1 MTLAHTKELAM
12 DYAQQFTVTQ
22 KELMVQ
28 PNAPRF
34 VREKDHMAFS
44 AKVVNLSDRLINGFT
59 KLELFD
65 AATNKPVDHLF
76 QNAVPVKAFSVA
88 AGQSAA
94 VAFLINIPEH
104 FNSALLYRIT
114 AVSSEQANGKA
125 WSDGEEN
132 VLPVLNNRM
141 LLTETL
147 PLNMRGAGTKQF
159 KFERLL
165 QSSKTGSSSLK
176 NYGLTVEYTANP
188 AWYAVQSLPYLAE
201 YPYECAEQTFN
212 RYYANTLASFIA
224 NSAPRVKAI
233 FDKWRN
239 DTSKNKALVS
249 PLEKNEELKSI
260 LLQETPWLVQAKTET
275 EQKKNI
281 ALLFDMVRMSAEA
294 ESNFNKLKDMQTPN
308 GGFVWFKGGRDDRYI
323 TQYILTGIGHL
334 QKLNALP
341 ASKWNETIEAALH
354 YADQRIKE
362 DYEELIRDK
371 ADLKKN
377 NLSNTA
383 IQYLYM
389 RSFYPGIRVNE
400 NAVKAYSYYKQQAK
414 QFWLKQSRYLQ
425 GMIALALDRDG
436 DNTTAKIIIASLKEN
451 ATISDELGM
460 YWKDNRPGYY
470 WHEAP
475 VETQS
480 LLIEAFSEITNDN
493 KAIGDMKLWLLKQK
507 QTQHWSNTKATAEAC
522 YALLLRGNDWL
533 SNEPGV
539 EITLGSTRFT
549 SGSDSEDGTGYFK
562 KHIDGEDVQ
571 PQMGNISV
579 TVSAP
584 ASNSQQDAPGWG
596 AVYWQY
602 FEDLDKVSSAST
614 NTMPLQLSKQLFVE
628 KNTDKGPV
636 LYPITDSSTLKVGD
650 KLKVRIELRAD
661 RDMEYVHMKDL
672 RASGA
677 EPVNVLSSYKWQGG
691 LGYYESTKD
700 AATNFFFSWLPKGT
714 YVFEYPLFVT
724 HNGNFSAGVATILCM
739 YAPEFTAHS
748 NGVRISVE

>member
-1 MTLAHTKELAM
+1 
-12 DYAQQFTVTQ
+12 QQFTVTQ

-44 AKVVNLSDRLINGFT
+44 AKVVNVGDRLLNGFT
-59 KLELFD
+59 NLELFD
-65 AATNKPVDHLF
+65 AATNKPVNDLF
-76 QNAVPVKAFSVA
+76 QNAVPVKEFSVT
-88 AGQSAA
+88 AGQSTS
-94 VAFLINIPEH
+94 VEFMIKIPEN
-104 FNSALLYRIT
+104 FNSALGYRIT
-114 AVSSEQANGKA
+114 ASSSEQAGGKA
-125 WSDGEEN
+125 LSDGEEN

-147 PLNMRGAGTKQF
+147 PLNMRGTGTKQF
-159 KFERLL
+159 KFEKLL
-165 QSSKTGSSSLK
+165 QSSKLDSSSVK

-224 NSAPRVKAI
+224 NRAPRVKAI

-260 LLQETPWLVQAKTET
+260 LLQETPWLVQAKNET
-275 EQKKNI
+275 DQKKNI
-281 ALLFDMVRMSAEA
+281 ALLFDMVRMSTEA
-294 ESNFNKLKDMQTPN
+294 ETNFNKLKDMQTPN
-308 GGFVWFKGGRDDRYI
+308 GGFVWFKGGNDDRYI

-341 ASKWNETIEAALH
+341 EEGFSKWNETIEAALH
-354 YADQRIKE
+354 YTDQRIKE
-362 DYEELIRDK
+362 DYEELTRDK

-377 NLSNTA
+377 HLSNTA

-389 RSFYPGIRVNE
+389 RSFFPGTEVDK
-400 NAVKAYSYYKQQAK
+400 NAVKAYNYYKQQAK
-414 QFWLKQSRYLQ
+414 LFWLKQSKYLQ
-425 GMIALALDRDG
+425 GMIALALDRGG
-436 DNTTAKIIIASLKEN
+436 DQTTAKSIIASLKEN
-451 ATISDELGM
+451 AATNEELGM

-480 LLIEAFSEITNDN
+480 LLIEAFSEIANDK
-493 KAIGDMKLWLLKQK
+493 KAVGDMKLWLLKQK
-507 QTQHWSNTKATAEAC
+507 QTQHWSNTRATAEAC
-522 YALLLRGNDWL
+522 YALLLQGNDWL
-533 SNEPGV
+533 SNEPNV
-539 EITLGSTRFT
+539 QITLGSTHLS
-549 SGSDSEDGTGYFK
+549 SGSDNEDGTGYIK
-562 KHIDGEDVQ
+562 KRIDGENVQ

-579 TVSAP
+579 TVTAP
-584 ASNSQQDAPGWG
+584 SSTGQKDAPVWG

-602 FEDLDKVSSAST
+602 FEDLDKVTSAST
-614 NTMPLQLSKQLFVE
+614 NTMPLQLRKQLFAE
-628 KNTDKGPV
+628 KNTGKGPV
-636 LYPITDSSTLKVGD
+636 LYPVTDSSTLKVGD

-672 RASGA
+672 RASGT
-677 EPVNVLSSYKWQGG
+677 EPVHVLSSYKWQGG

-700 AATNFFFSWLPKGT
+700 AATNFFFSWLSKGT

-724 HNGNFSAGVATILCM
+724 HEGNFSAGVATIQCM
-739 YAPEFTAHS
+739 YAPEFAAHS
-748 NGVRISVE
+748 NGVRINVK